1 MSRASVK
8 TPFDCTTKVLMTMVE
23 EMQDLYKTR
32 IASPWMVEALAKA
45 ETLGHSDFRAF
56 NVAVFKVSQD
66 IMHATKSKTRE
77 VLQKTDKPFV
87 SAKRLLGW
95 IITGKDF
102 KGIWPSY
109 TDVLGACTF
118 HNEVAKAFLAVS
130 EGNNFELVFL
140 DAAQFT
146 EGAAHEGNLVPVL
159 TLAKPELAP
168 KTGPYK
174 TAAQQN
180 IATVTVVVPVPAKT
194 IESAPV
200 EKLAAAAGAGGA
212 SWADI
217 VEKLPT
223 EALMDSK
230 EQLTELQMTSAIML
244 LQTLAGPKYL
254 TYKTIDAL
262 AAELVKMAKKLIDA

>member
-8 TPFDCTTKVLMTMVE
+8 TPFDCTTKVLTTMVE
-23 EMQDLYKTR
+23 EMQDLYKAR
-32 IASPWMVEALAKA
+32 IASPWMAEALVKA

-109 TDVLGACTF
+109 TDVLGAGTF
-118 HNEVAKAFLAVS
+118 HEEVAKAFLAVS

-180 IATVTVVVPVPAKT
+180 IATVTVVIPAKT
-194 IESAPV
+194 IESVAV
-200 EKLAAAAGAGGA
+200 EKLPASAGAGGA
-212 SWADI
+212 SRADI
-217 VEKLPT
+217 AEELPT
-223 EALMDSK
+223 KLLMDSE
-230 EQLTELQMTSAIML
+230 EQFTELQMTSAIML
-244 LQTLAGPKYL
+244 LQTLAGPKYTL
-254 TYKTIDAL
+254 TYKTIDAK

>member
-1 MSRASVK
+1 MF
-8 TPFDCTTKVLMTMVE
+8 TPFKLSAADLEVIFKEVLGF
-23 EMQDLYKTR
+23 YKTR
-32 IASPWMVEALAKA
+32 IGSKWVASAIRNGLDFE
-45 ETLGHSDFRAF
+45 SFRAF

-66 IMHATKSKTRE
+66 IKFAVDSKTHQ
-77 VLQKTDKPFV
+77 VLWNTSKPFL
-87 SAKRLLGW
+87 SAKRLLVW

-102 KGIWPSY
+102 QGIWAPF
-109 TDVLGACTF
+109 TDVLGANTF
-118 HNEVAKAFLAVS
+118 HTEVAKAFLAVS
-130 EGNNFELVFL
+130 EGNKFEIAFL
-140 DAAQFT
+140 DAASFT
-146 EGAAHEGNLVPVL
+146 EGAPSEGDLVPVL
-159 TLAKPELAP
+159 TWIKSELAP
-168 KTGPYK
+168 AVGPYK

-180 IATVTVVVPVPAKT
+180 IATVTVVVPAPAKT

-244 LQTLAGPKYL
+244 LQTLAGPKYTL

-262 AAELVKMAKKLIDA
+262 AAELVKMAKKLIEA